1 MPMSPLPNCS
11 VSDFIPAAFGF
22 DSLVTIVVLLPPP
35 PQAAR
40 RAASP
45 VPPPTAMNLRRDTGS
60 FTSRAT
66 ALRSDERW
74 SNSGMVRL
82 LLGLRFLPTT
92 TGGVGASDQGGIT
105 KEC

>member
-1 MPMSPLPNCS
+1 MPMSPLPNVS
-11 VSDFIPAAFGF
+11 VSDFIPAFDGF

-60 FTSRAT
+60 LTSRAT
-66 ALRSDERW
+66 ALRSGEPW

-92 TGGVGASDQGGIT
+92 TRSHDTSDQRATT
-105 KEC
+105 KVC

>member
-11 VSDFIPAAFGF
+11 VSDFIPSFIGF

-60 FTSRAT
+60 LTSRAT
-66 ALRSDERW
+66 ALRSGERW

-92 TGGVGASDQGGIT
+92 TGVGDTSDQGAT
-105 KEC
+105 T